1 MYPLILH
8 MSLLQRFNSQRCDVG
23 LKTSW
28 PRKEGSHSTR
38 V

>member
-8 MSLLQRFNSQRCDVG
+8 MSLPKRFNSQRCHVG

-28 PRKEGSHSTR
+28 SRKGLPH
-38 V
+38 